1 MKLKNYLR
9 PLVKLSG
16 LLAMSGIG
24 LSSVYLVSCGNHSFS
39 FNDLTTLYFTIFS
52 AVMAAIYSKEILEIK

>member
-24 LSSVYLVSCGNHSFS
+24 LSSVYFVSHGNHSFNFS
-39 FNDLTTLYFTIFS
+39 DLTALYFTIFS

>member
-24 LSSVYLVSCGNHSFS
+24 LSSVYFVSYGNHSFN
-39 FNDLTTLYFTIFS
+39 FNDLAALYFTNFS
-52 AVMAAIYSKEILEIK
+52 AVMAAIYSKEILDIK